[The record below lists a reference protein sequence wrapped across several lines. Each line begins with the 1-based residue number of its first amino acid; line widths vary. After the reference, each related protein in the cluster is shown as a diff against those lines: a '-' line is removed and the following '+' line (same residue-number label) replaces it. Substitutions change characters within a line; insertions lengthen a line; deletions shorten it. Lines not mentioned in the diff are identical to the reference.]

1 MAWETRGGA
10 HRYYTRSTKREGR
23 VMRQYVGAGE
33 AGEAAAAADQERRAA
48 RNAEREA
55 MRSTLSRLA
64 EVDRQVAVLCEA
76 AETAARAW
84 PLLGGYQ
91 RHDRGQWRR
100 RRA

>member
-1 MAWETRGGA
+1 MGWQSRGGGR
-10 HRYYTRSTKREGR
+10 RYYTRSVRRDGR
-23 VMRQYVGAGE
+23 VVRQYVGAGE

-48 RNAEREA
+48 RNAERVA

-64 EVDRQVAVLCEA
+64 EVDRQVAVLSEA

-84 PLLGGYQ
+84 FLLGGYQ